1 MRNGGAVTTAR
12 IRHILC
18 PIDGSEPSLHA
29 LRQAVAVAKWSG
41 ARVTV
46 LHVSP
51 PVYAAVRELGATAAD
66 SIVDDTA
73 RLKRLM
79 ARSVSREA
87 GSDLNVEFDFQEGDI
102 VKEIQ
107 SAVARLGIDLIV
119 IGTHG
124 VSGFAHLMLGSIA
137 EKVLRQA
144 ACPVMTVPP
153 RDVDV
158 SRLPFERILCA
169 TDFSDC
175 SLRAV
180 EYAMAMAEQ
189 AGARVVLA
197 HVVEWPWVEP
207 PPPAFETLPEEQAV
221 ALAAFRAHEELRST
235 ERLKALLPAGF
246 EDHCAIRVVHGKP
259 YEQILRVAFEEQ
271 TDAIV
276 LGVHGRRA
284 VDLAL
289 FGSTTNQLVR
299 RAACPVLTLRH

>member
-1 MRNGGAVTTAR
+1 MRNEGAVTTAR

-41 ARVTV
+41 AHVTV

-51 PVYAAVRELGATAAD
+51 LVYATVSEPGAAAAG
-66 SIVDDTA
+66 SIGEDTA

-79 ARSVSREA
+79 ARSVAKEA
-87 GSDLNVEFDFQEGDI
+87 GSDIDVEFDFQEGDI
-102 VKEIQ
+102 VKEIL
-107 SAVARLGIDLIV
+107 SAVNRLGIDLIV

-124 VSGFAHLMLGSIA
+124 VGGFAHLMLGSIT
-137 EKVLRQA
+137 EKVLRRA

-175 SLRAV
+175 SFKAV

-246 EDHCAIRVVHGKP
+246 EHHCAIRVVHGKP

-271 TDAIV
+271 ADAIV

>member
-1 MRNGGAVTTAR
+1 MTTAQ

-41 ARVTV
+41 AHVTV
-46 LHVSP
+46 LHVAP
-51 PVYAAVRELGATAAD
+51 LVYATVLEPGVAAAD
-66 SIVDDTA
+66 SIIDDTA

-102 VKEIQ
+102 VKEILA
-107 SAVARLGIDLIV
+107 AVDRLGIDLIV

-124 VSGFAHLMLGSIA
+124 VGGFAHLMIGSIT
-137 EKVLRQA
+137 EKVLRRA

-153 RDVDV
+153 REVDV

-175 SLRAV
+175 SFRAV
-180 EYAMAMAEQ
+180 EYAMTMAEQ

-207 PPPAFETLPEEQAV
+207 PPPAFETMPKEQAV
-221 ALAAFRAHEELRST
+221 ALATFREHEEVRSA

-246 EDHCAIRVVHGKP
+246 EENCAIRVIHGKP
-259 YEQILRVAFEEQ
+259 YEQILRVAIEEQ
-271 TDAIV
+271 ADAIV
-276 LGVHGRRA
+276 LGLHGRRA

>member
-1 MRNGGAVTTAR
+1 VTTAQ

-29 LRQAVAVAKWSG
+29 LRQAVAVAEWSG

-46 LHVSP
+46 LHVSL
-51 PVYAAVRELGATAAD
+51 PVYAAVREVAATAED
-66 SIVDDTA
+66 SIVDNSA
-73 RLKRLM
+73 RLKRLL
-79 ARSVSREA
+79 ARSVSKEA
-87 GSDLNVEFDFQEGDI
+87 GSHIDVEFDFQEGDI
-102 VKEIQ
+102 VKEIL
-107 SAVARLGIDLIV
+107 SAVDRLGIDLIV

-124 VSGFAHLMLGSIA
+124 VGGFAHLMLGSIT
-137 EKVLRQA
+137 EKVLRRA

-153 RDVDV
+153 REVDV

-175 SLRAV
+175 SFRAV
-180 EYAMAMAEQ
+180 EYAMTMAEQ
-189 AGARVVLA
+189 AGARVVLV

-221 ALAAFRAHEELRST
+221 ALARFREHEELRSA
-235 ERLKALLPAGF
+235 ELLRVLLPAGF
-246 EDHCAIRVVHGKP
+246 ENHCAIRVVHGKP
-259 YEQILRVAFEEQ
+259 YEQILRVAFEDQ
-271 TDAIV
+271 ADAIV

-289 FGSTTNQLVR
+289 FGSTTSQVVR
-299 RAACPVLTLRH
+299 RASCPVLTLRH